1 MTSLVVDGVNV
12 RLGKRLGR
20 GGEGEVFA
28 LENDDRA
35 LKVYTSTDIQQREA
49 KILSI
54 VNRKIAQQS
63 SWVAFPLAIARH
75 SDGRFAG
82 FVMKRVNG
90 HKPLFELYSP
100 GARKKHFP
108 KADFRFL
115 IRTAAN
121 VSRAVASVHRTGC
134 VIGDINHS
142 GILISD
148 EAKVA
153 LIDADSFQIID
164 GANKFLC
171 RVGVPEYT
179 PPELQGKKLS
189 GIIRTANHDAF
200 GLAVVIFQL
209 LFMGRH
215 PFVGAFA
222 KGDMPMERAIF
233 EHRFVYSQ
241 VRDVGMTRPPGAAS
255 LADFPREVGDAFER
269 AFSPNVDR
277 RPTAEDW
284 INILVRLETE
294 VTQCDAD
301 NLHWY
306 PQAAAECPWCRMENK
321 LGILLFLP
329 TFINRGLPSID
340 PGAASFSL
348 GLAWSAIERVVLPH
362 PSQLHAT
369 VPVVKYVASAEAK
382 KAKMQIYKSKA
393 IGICCLVLAAVI
405 GFALPK
411 MWFLWGAVILFAL
424 KKLLFNKIGS
434 EKYFID
440 KYFHSKEQFE
450 KAIEAWRTRAGITQ
464 ALAVKASL
472 ADAKKQ
478 LENLEREKH
487 LKISLY
493 QNKRHGMQLVKYLES
508 QEIRKAKIRHVGLA
522 RQTALA
528 SYGIETAL
536 DITEEKVLE
545 VPGFGANN
553 SVPLLEWRAS
563 LEKSF
568 VYDQKPNDM
577 DKQELQKIQVEID
590 QKGSEFRKT
599 LTSGPSD
606 LTQAVYAINA
616 REKKEDP
623 VVAHAYAEFF
633 RDKEDLNYLGIQIPR
648 SRPKDT
654 DYLNFNSP
662 KNAAIVSGTT
672 GGAASSLSANQS
684 GQSPPE
690 IRKGAMLP
698 PARSAARSAA
708 VAPSSNASVP
718 QSRYGAQVNSVSG
731 SGSGSTSVADP
742 HQPPSNIVP
751 RALPKGKANMPF
763 APVSCPK
770 CGQGMVK
777 RVARG
782 GKYDGKVFYGCSTY
796 PDCNGVRNA

>member
-115 IRTAAN
+115 IRAAAN

-189 GIIRTANHDAF
+189 GIVRTANHDAF

-233 EHRFVYSQ
+233 EHRFVYSRI
-241 VRDVGMTRPPGAAS
+241 RDVGMTRPPGAAS
-255 LADFPREVGDAFER
+255 LADFPREVADAFER
-269 AFSPNVDR
+269 AFSPTAER
-277 RPTAEDW
+277 RPTAEEW
-284 INILVRLETE
+284 INILVTLETE

-306 PQAAAECPWCRMENK
+306 PRAASECPWCRMENK

-329 TFINRGLPSID
+329 NFVNRGLPAID
-340 PGAASFSL
+340 PGAASFNL

-369 VPVVKYVASAEAK
+369 VPVVKYTPTAEAK
-382 KAKMQIYKSKA
+382 KAKLQIYKSRA
-393 IGICCLVLAAVI
+393 IGIASLVLAAVI
-405 GFALPK
+405 GFAAPK
-411 MWFLWGAVILFAL
+411 LWFVWGAIVCFGVF
-424 KKLLFNKIGS
+424 KLIFNKVSS
-434 EKYFID
+434 EKYFVD
-440 KYFHSKEQFE
+440 KYFHSKDRFE

-464 ALAVKASL
+464 ALAVKAAL

-493 QNKRHGMQLVKYLES
+493 QNKRHGLQFVKYLES

-536 DITEEKVLE
+536 DITEEKVLQ

-553 SVPLLEWRAS
+553 SVPLLEWRKS

-568 VYDQKPNDM
+568 VYDPKPNDM
-577 DKQELQKIQVEID
+577 DRQELQTIQIEID
-590 QKGSEFRKT
+590 QKGSDFRKT
-599 LTSGPSD
+599 LISGPSD

-623 VVAHAYAEFF
+623 VVAHAYGEYF
-633 RDKEDLNYLGIQIPR
+633 RDKEDLVYLRIPVPR
-648 SRPKDT
+648 NRPKDT

-662 KNAAIVSGTT
+662 KNTAIVSGTA
-672 GGAASSLSANQS
+672 GGVSSS
-684 GQSPPE
+684 SPST
-690 IRKGAMLP
+690 GAM
-698 PARSAARSAA
+698 ANSA
-708 VAPSSNASVP
+708 VAVAANPVKSAKPVSSMNPVSSVNP
-718 QSRYGAQVNSVSG
+718 VSSANSVSSANGANFTAGRNPANSRASQPFRKSGKG
-731 SGSGSTSVADP
+731 S
-742 HQPPSNIVP
+742 
-751 RALPKGKANMPF
+751 MPF

-770 CGQGMVK
+770 CGQSMVQ

-796 PDCNGVRNA
+796 PACKGVRDV